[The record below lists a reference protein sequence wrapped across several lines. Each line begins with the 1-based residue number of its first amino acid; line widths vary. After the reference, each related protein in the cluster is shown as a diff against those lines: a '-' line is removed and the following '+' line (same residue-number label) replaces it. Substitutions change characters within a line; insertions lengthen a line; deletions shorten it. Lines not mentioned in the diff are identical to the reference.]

1 MFLLWF
7 DSKLFVLKKKV
18 NIFSRL
24 INIREMFDQYF
35 YDISGG
41 KKKGTR
47 VREKEEL
54 AKLDWMQRTF

>member
-1 MFLLWF
+1 
-7 DSKLFVLKKKV
+7 
-18 NIFSRL
+18 
-24 INIREMFDQYF
+24 MFDQYF

-54 AKLDWMQRTF
+54 AKLD